1 VAAVIATER
10 LDLVT
15 LPAELLRLIEGGRIA
30 ELESTLGAQVP
41 GGWTEGIPASLRLEQ
56 LSADPSEEPWLVR
69 AMVLRAPRRVV
80 GSVGFHA
87 PPDWR
92 GRVEIGYDVVAT
104 ERRKGYARE
113 GIHGLAAWAF
123 VTGRAQ
129 ICVASI
135 SPANT
140 PSLALARSLGFRL
153 VGQQIDDV
161 DGLELVFERPLP
173 LVSNRYH
180 SLHGH
185 DAPPHR

>member
-10 LDLVT
+10 MDLVT
-15 LPAELLRLIEGGRIA
+15 LPPGLLRLIERGQIG
-30 ELESTLGAQVP
+30 ELESTLGAHVP
-41 GGWTEGIPASLRLEQ
+41 DGWADAIPASLRLEQ

-69 AMVLRAPRRVV
+69 AMMLRAPRRVV

-87 PPDWR
+87 PPDRR

-113 GIHGLAAWAF
+113 GVHGLAAWAF
-123 VTGRAQ
+123 ATGRAH

-135 SPANT
+135 SPGNA
-140 PSLALARSLGFRL
+140 PSLALVRSLRFRH

-173 LVSNRYH
+173 LD
-180 SLHGH
+180 G
-185 DAPPHR
+185 AP